1 MATQAQIAANRLNS
15 LKSTGPSPNG
25 LAKTRLNAL
34 KTGIDAESEILPGED
49 PAELAQLTADYYLH
63 FLPGSPV
70 EQYLVD
76 SIVDA
81 DWQRRRY
88 RKMLPIFIQEADAA
102 ADPKA
107 EARLIRLYRRMD
119 AAERTYFRSLNEV
132 GRQIVARAEA
142 AIQAARE
149 ATVGQALPPANPEMP
164 QAAETEIGFVPLP
177 AAPTPAPQPQPVPAA
192 APPASPTASKPQ
204 KPARWEN
211 PAWRL

>member
-15 LKSTGPSPNG
+15 LKSTGPSPAG

-34 KTGIDAESEILPGED
+34 KTGIDAQSETLPGED

-81 DWQRRRY
+81 DWQRRRF
-88 RKMLPIFIQEADAA
+88 RKMLPIFIQEAEAA

-142 AIQAARE
+142 EILAAKE
-149 ATVGQALPPANPEMP
+149 ATVGQALLPANPTP
-164 QAAETEIGFVPLP
+164 ETEIGFVPEP
-177 AAPTPAPQPQPVPAA
+177 IASAPAPQPKPAPV
-192 APPASPTASKPQ
+192 APPAAQPNASKPQ